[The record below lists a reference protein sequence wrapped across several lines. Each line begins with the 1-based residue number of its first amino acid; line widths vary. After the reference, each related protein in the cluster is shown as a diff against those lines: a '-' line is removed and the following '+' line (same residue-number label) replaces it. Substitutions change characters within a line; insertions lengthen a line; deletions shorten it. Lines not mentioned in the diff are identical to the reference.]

1 MNFVNISRTVV
12 FLSVCKANEIIYYH
26 GTNYSLERK

>member
-1 MNFVNISRTVV
+1 MNFVNSSRTVV
-12 FLSVCKANEIIYYH
+12 FPIVCKANEMIYYH